1 MLSKKNLAKIR
12 QRFEAG
18 GANGPLRL
26 EGDHLKNEGETI
38 SLGWSVYSA
47 AGHGIRKP
55 ESGKEDQEWDGQEWP
70 VVYATGTTFDA
81 ASFLVH
87 LPVDMANL
95 LEDLEHYH
103 LVLAG
108 LLAGDEEA
116 TRVAKRLVIERVGKE
131 REKQP

>member
-1 MLSKKNLAKIR
+1 MLTKKNLAKIR

-26 EGDHLKNEGETI
+26 EGDHLKDEGEAI
-38 SLGWSVYSA
+38 SLGWSVRSA
-47 AGHGIRKP
+47 AGHGIKKP
-55 ESGKEDQEWDGQEWP
+55 SGEEGEEWP

-95 LEDLEHYH
+95 LDDLEHYH

-108 LLAGDEEA
+108 LLAGEEEA
-116 TRVAKRLVIERVGKE
+116 TRVAKRLVIERVGEE
-131 REKQP
+131 REEQS